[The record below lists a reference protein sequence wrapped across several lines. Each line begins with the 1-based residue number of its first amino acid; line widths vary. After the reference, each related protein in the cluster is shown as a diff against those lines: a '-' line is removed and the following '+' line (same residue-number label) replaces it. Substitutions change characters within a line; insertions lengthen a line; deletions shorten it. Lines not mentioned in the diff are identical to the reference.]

1 MLCLNCGYRYK
12 ADAKFCIMCGL
23 DIKNTDAAVIQTSG
37 KNTPQADDKT
47 IPHNSRMSFAQ
58 SIITCFKKYADF
70 KGRASRSEYWWFAL
84 FISLFGSYL
93 INQVEGIWKILTYLG
108 LIIPLMSV
116 GTRRLHDTGRSG
128 WWQLLQLTGVGIVFL
143 LIWYC
148 SKGDADRNRFDS

>member
-1 MLCLNCGYRYK
+1 
-12 ADAKFCIMCGL
+12 
-23 DIKNTDAAVIQTSG
+23 
-37 KNTPQADDKT
+37 
-47 IPHNSRMSFAQ
+47 MSFAQ

-143 LIWYC
+143 LIWC
-148 SKGDADRNRFDS
+148 HTNALKV